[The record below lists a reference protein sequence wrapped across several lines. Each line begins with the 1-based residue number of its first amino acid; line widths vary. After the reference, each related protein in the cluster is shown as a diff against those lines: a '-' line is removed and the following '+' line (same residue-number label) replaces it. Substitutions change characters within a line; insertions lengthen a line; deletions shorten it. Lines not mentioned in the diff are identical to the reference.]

1 MNKIEFLKEL
11 KIAINTDRDLLPEM
25 ELDTLDEW
33 DSLSIVCVITMF
45 SDNFNINL
53 DYDEIDKFKTIQDL
67 IDKAGI
73 K

>member
-1 MNKIEFLKEL
+1 MNKNEFLNEL
-11 KIAINTDRDLLPEM
+11 KVALNTDRDLLLDM
-25 ELDTLDEW
+25 ELSALEEW

-53 DYDEIDKFKTIQDL
+53 DYDEISKFKTIQDL
-67 IDKAGI
+67 VDKAGI